1 VKNGVKLIEA
11 ELLGGSPV
19 IMRQFTVTASWK
31 PIPLYQGSDFQGS
44 DFDEADKIFEEA
56 AHGRR

>member
-1 VKNGVKLIEA
+1 VKNGVNLIEY

-31 PIPLYQGSDFQGS
+31 PIPLYQGSDF
-44 DFDEADKIFEEA
+44 DEAEKIFEA
-56 AHGRR
+56 AVGSRR